1 MEPKHSSTDGTARSG
16 SSADWYFP
24 LLLVIALLILLAFA
38 GRLSHQPPPGQAS
51 ATAAWTPSPQPKG
64 QTVSLTIDFGN
75 GATKEFAALPWHAE
89 MTVAAVLETA
99 QRFRP
104 GIQFTQVGRGETGFL
119 SALDGLA
126 NEGAG
131 GRNWLYRVD
140 GRHAHQSFCLEKL
153 QAGMHVLWSFTN
165 QQYNADGAIK

>member
-1 MEPKHSSTDGTARSG
+1 
-16 SSADWYFP
+16 

-38 GRLSHQPPPGQAS
+38 GRVSHQPPTGPAG
-51 ATAAWTPSPQPKG
+51 ATAPWTPSPPAEG
-64 QTVSLTIDFGN
+64 ETVRLTIDFGN
-75 GATKEFAALPWHAE
+75 GATHEFAALPWQTE
-89 MTVAAVLETA
+89 MTVADLLVSA

-104 GIQFTQVGRGETGFL
+104 GIQFTQIGRGETGFL

-153 QAGMHVLWSFTN
+153 EPGSHVLWSFTD
-165 QQYNADGAIK
+165 QQYNAIDPEK